1 MTDNSFANPAAIP
14 FNSAGSSV
22 TVATN
27 FGDIFVHSSTTDC
40 PVTSCTLKE
49 VGCLTAL
56 AAQSDVV
63 LGADPYGIT
72 AVETNV
78 VGYSLTFCYE
88 CVVTP
93 TSGSPITFT
102 KDSITVTQNPLDCS
116 IALTDNG
123 YTPPPIPYNSVGS

>member
-1 MTDNSFANPAAIP
+1 MTDNSFANPGAILY
-14 FNSAGSSV
+14 NSAGSSV
-22 TVATN
+22 TVAAGFT
-27 FGDIFVHSSTTDC
+27 DIFVHSSTTDC
-40 PVTSCTLKE
+40 PVTNCALKE

-63 LGADPYGIT
+63 LGGDPYGIT

-78 VGYSLTFCYE
+78 LGYSLTFCYE

-116 IALTDNG
+116 AALTDNG
-123 YTPPPIPYNSVGS
+123 FIPPPIPYNSAGS